1 MKVLLSLFYKWG
13 NVSLDKLNSLDKNTQ
28 TLKDNIGIWL
38 WPFRPQGTILNPKC
52 KCLMWI
58 NVGVGEEMKV
68 FIEEVG
74 FGLGHE
80 G

>member
-1 MKVLLSLFYKWG
+1 MCKVLREIQRRI
-13 NVSLDKLNSLDKNTQ
+13 TCE
-28 TLKDNIGIWL
+28 
-38 WPFRPQGTILNPKC
+38 PQGTILNPKC

-58 NVGVGEEMKV
+58 NVGVDEEMKV